1 MMFSLVFFALLQSP
15 PVVLADGPPREVIVV
30 VGDVAWRVRTL
41 EIRGPAP
48 SPEPAPNPTPA
59 PVSALATL
67 AKECGAVLTP
77 DVRAKS
83 AAVFESIASQAAAGV
98 FSDIPALNTEHRRAM
113 VEALGEAD
121 AAKFR
126 AASASSSP
134 RLLSRMRRS
143 RRWAT
148 WPCDGERS
156 PRGCGSRE

>member
-1 MMFSLVFFALLQSP
+1 MIFSLVFFALLQSP

-41 EIRGPAP
+41 EIRGPSP
-48 SPEPAPNPTPA
+48 SPDPAPNPT

-98 FSDIPALNTEHRRAM
+98 FADIPALNTEHRRAM

-126 AASASSSP
+126 AASAKLTEALVSDASIKTVGDVAVRWREIAKGL
-134 RLLSRMRRS
+134 RL
-143 RRWAT
+143 
-148 WPCDGERS
+148 P
-156 PRGCGSRE
+156 

>member
-1 MMFSLVFFALLQSP
+1 MIFSLIFFALLQSP

-48 SPEPAPNPTPA
+48 SPDPAPSPTPA

-98 FSDIPALNTEHRRAM
+98 FADIPALNTEHRRSM

-126 AASASSSP
+126 AASVKLTEALVSDASIKTVGDVAVRWREIAKGL
-134 RLLSRMRRS
+134 RL
-143 RRWAT
+143 
-148 WPCDGERS
+148 P
-156 PRGCGSRE
+156 